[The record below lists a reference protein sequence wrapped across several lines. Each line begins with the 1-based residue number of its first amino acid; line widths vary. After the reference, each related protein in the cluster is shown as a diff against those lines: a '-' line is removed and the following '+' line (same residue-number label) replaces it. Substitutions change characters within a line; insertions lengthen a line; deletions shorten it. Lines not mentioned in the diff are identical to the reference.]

1 MNMEVPILEIE
12 NISKSFPGVKA
23 LHNVSFS
30 LKKAEIVGLVGEN
43 GAGKSTL
50 VRIITGVYPKD
61 QGIIKI
67 NGKKIEIHNPYES
80 RMIHK
85 IAYVSQESTLCPD
98 LSVAENIFLGNWK
111 KGKFN
116 LVDWKTSINESDL
129 FIKQLGLNLSSKTL
143 VKHLRSADRQL
154 VEIARALSIESDILL
169 LDEPTSWL
177 SEKEK
182 VFLFEKIKALKERGV
197 GIVFISHFLEEVLK
211 ISNRIHVLRDGK
223 TVGVIENKGI
233 TRDELIKYILGEKK
247 EIKKENTL
255 STMGNVTLEV
265 KNVYKEKQVEDIS
278 FVVKEGEIVGFTG
291 LFGSGKTEL
300 ARIIFGLTK
309 PDKGQIKVFGKKL
322 KWQDVNYSKSLSG
335 KVGRMPAKI

>member
-61 QGIIKI
+61 QGTIKI
-67 NGKKIEIHNPYES
+67 NGKKIEINNPYES

-116 LVDWKTSINESDL
+116 LVDWKTSIDEADH

-177 SEKEK
+177 
-182 VFLFEKIKALKERGV
+182 
-197 GIVFISHFLEEVLK
+197 
-211 ISNRIHVLRDGK
+211 
-223 TVGVIENKGI
+223 
-233 TRDELIKYILGEKK
+233 
-247 EIKKENTL
+247 
-255 STMGNVTLEV
+255 
-265 KNVYKEKQVEDIS
+265 
-278 FVVKEGEIVGFTG
+278 
-291 LFGSGKTEL
+291 
-300 ARIIFGLTK
+300 
-309 PDKGQIKVFGKKL
+309 
-322 KWQDVNYSKSLSG
+322 
-335 KVGRMPAKI
+335 

>member
-1 MNMEVPILEIE
+1 MYP
-12 NISKSFPGVKA
+12 F
-23 LHNVSFS
+23 

-129 FIKQLGLNLSSKTL
+129 
-143 VKHLRSADRQL
+143 
-154 VEIARALSIESDILL
+154 
-169 LDEPTSWL
+169 
-177 SEKEK
+177 
-182 VFLFEKIKALKERGV
+182 
-197 GIVFISHFLEEVLK
+197 
-211 ISNRIHVLRDGK
+211 
-223 TVGVIENKGI
+223 
-233 TRDELIKYILGEKK
+233 Y
-247 EIKKENTL
+247 
-255 STMGNVTLEV
+255 
-265 KNVYKEKQVEDIS
+265 
-278 FVVKEGEIVGFTG
+278 
-291 LFGSGKTEL
+291 
-300 ARIIFGLTK
+300 
-309 PDKGQIKVFGKKL
+309 
-322 KWQDVNYSKSLSG
+322 
-335 KVGRMPAKI
+335 